1 MKSMAT
7 CYNEHAIKISDS
19 CCSIPNSQIP
29 IPSVQNSVTC
39 LYRSIIQNEDTNH
52 ILIRLAWTNNLIG
65 KGFDIQIADESSST
79 SDQLRKSKGSKI
91 ITIQSTATSRFDIKW
106 DLSDAEYDNG
116 PEPTSNFYVMVFQN
130 SKPIMLLGDY
140 EEHNMSPRYVTFA
153 PVSRTESF
161 SGSAVFSTKAQ
172 FGATGT
178 PHDIVIR
185 YWGDKDGLREHNV
198 TVSVDKKRVVVV
210 KKLQWNFRGSQCIFV
225 DGVVVDLMW
234 DVHGWVFHP
243 VSGLGLFLFRTRSGL
258 ESRLWLE
265 KDNKSLKQ
273 YTMQQHDVSL
283 LVIACR
289 KHPD

>member
-140 EEHNMSPRYVTFA
+140 EEHNMSPSYVTFA

-185 YWGDKDGLREHNV
+185 Y
-198 TVSVDKKRVVVV
+198 
-210 KKLQWNFRGSQCIFV
+210 
-225 DGVVVDLMW
+225 
-234 DVHGWVFHP
+234 
-243 VSGLGLFLFRTRSGL
+243 
-258 ESRLWLE
+258 
-265 KDNKSLKQ
+265 
-273 YTMQQHDVSL
+273 
-283 LVIACR
+283 
-289 KHPD
+289 